1 MTTHVYFIG
10 IGGIGMSALARFF
23 RHEGAVVA
31 GYDRTPSDLTAA
43 LEREG
48 IAVSFRD
55 DPDALPDTFRDR
67 DDLLVVRTP
76 AVPEDA
82 ALVRHFRD
90 RGVAI
95 LKRSEVLGTITAG
108 RPTLAVAGT
117 HGKTTTTAWLAHLL
131 DGTDGGCTAFL
142 GGIAAA
148 TGSNLHLRAGA
159 PWTVVEADEYDRSFL
174 RLHPTHAAVT
184 SVDPD
189 HLDIYGTPEA
199 FRKGFAAFGNQ
210 VTGRLLVHADVPDG
224 VFGTRAVERYGVV
237 AAHTDWRAAG
247 LRHAAVGPTVAEDGR
262 WQADLVLDGMC
273 VAEGAVFAMPG
284 RHNLANAVAAAGL
297 ACAAGA
303 SVDEIVKGLADFQG
317 IQRRFEYKLRTS
329 RYTVIDDYAHHPTE
343 LRAAIE
349 TARSAHPGKRL
360 TGIFQPHLYTR
371 TRDNADGFA
380 EVLSLLDHAI
390 LLPIY
395 PAREAPLPGVDSQMI
410 LEKMSLEARELV
422 DARGIFECLKKRPPE
437 VLLVLGA
444 GDIDR
449 WVAPWVEFLSTA
461 P

>member
-1 MTTHVYFIG
+1 MSRPVFFIG

-23 RHEGAVVA
+23 RHEGARVA

-48 IAVSFRD
+48 IDVCYVD
-55 DPDALPDTFRDR
+55 DPAAVPADLRDAP
-67 DDLLVVRTP
+67 DLLVVRTP
-76 AVPEDA
+76 AVPADS
-82 ALVRHFRD
+82 ALLRHFSE
-90 RGVAI
+90 RGVP
-95 LKRSEVLGTITAG
+95 LRKRSEVLGELTAG

-131 DGTDGGCTAFL
+131 DGTPGGCTAFL

-148 TGSNLHLRAGA
+148 TGTNLHLRAGA

-174 RLHPTHAAVT
+174 HLHPTHAAIT

-189 HLDIYGTPEA
+189 HLDIYGTADAFRAGFEA
-199 FRKGFAAFGNQ
+199 FAAR
-210 VTGRLLVHADVPDG
+210 VSGRLFVHAEVPVEAFAG
-224 VFGTRAVERYGVV
+224 RAVERYGVAEDEADRV
-237 AAHTDWRAAG
+237 RQG
-247 LRHAAVGPTVAEDGR
+247 LRHAAVGARLSEDGR
-262 WQADLVLDGMC
+262 MRADLVLDGVR
-273 VAEGAVFAMPG
+273 VAEGARVAMPG
-284 RHNLANAVAAAGL
+284 AHNLANAVAAAGL
-297 ACAAGA
+297 ARAAGA
-303 SVDEIVKGLADFQG
+303 SVDAIVKGLADFQG
-317 IQRRFEYKLRTS
+317 IHRRFEYRLRTPEH
-329 RYTVIDDYAHHPTE
+329 VLIDDYAHHPTE
-343 LRAAIE
+343 LRAAIA
-349 TARSAHPGKRL
+349 TARFAHPGKHL
-360 TGIFQPHLYTR
+360 TGIFQPHLYSR
-371 TRDNADGFA
+371 TRDNAEGFA
-380 EVLSLLDHAI
+380 EALSLLDRAI

-395 PAREAPLPGVDSQMI
+395 PARELPLPGVDSQMI

-449 WVAPWVEFLSTA
+449 TVAPLVEFLSR

>member
-1 MTTHVYFIG
+1 
-10 IGGIGMSALARFF
+10 LAR
-23 RHEGAVVA
+23 
-31 GYDRTPSDLTAA
+31 
-43 LEREG
+43 
-48 IAVSFRD
+48 
-55 DPDALPDTFRDR
+55 
-67 DDLLVVRTP
+67 
-76 AVPEDA
+76 
-82 ALVRHFRD
+82 
-90 RGVAI
+90 
-95 LKRSEVLGTITAG
+95 
-108 RPTLAVAGT
+108 
-117 HGKTTTTAWLAHLL
+117 
-131 DGTDGGCTAFL
+131 
-142 GGIAAA
+142 
-148 TGSNLHLRAGA
+148 
-159 PWTVVEADEYDRSFL
+159 
-174 RLHPTHAAVT
+174 
-184 SVDPD
+184 
-189 HLDIYGTPEA
+189 
-199 FRKGFAAFGNQ
+199 
-210 VTGRLLVHADVPDG
+210 
-224 VFGTRAVERYGVV
+224 
-237 AAHTDWRAAG
+237 
-247 LRHAAVGPTVAEDGR
+247 
-262 WQADLVLDGMC
+262 
-273 VAEGAVFAMPG
+273 
-284 RHNLANAVAAAGL
+284 
-297 ACAAGA
+297 AAGA

-329 RYTVIDDYAHHPTE
+329 RHTVIDDYAHHPTE

-349 TARSAHPGKRL
+349 TARAAHPGKRL